1 MIKHMYI
8 HDEIYLMTK
17 IANYNIIAYFALI
30 FPEVSC

>member
-1 MIKHMYI
+1 MIKYMYI

-17 IANYNIIAYFALI
+17 IANYIAYFALI